1 MAAFEINKPK
11 FLVNCGAF
19 DRYLNDAPSGVLTLP
34 AYERNADDEVIV
46 HVGEVFCRVPDCE
59 HGKKAFQKTVGLR
72 EHLKKAHSQDG
83 FAPVTLKAGNLDK
96 ATKDAA
102 KAFFNGL
109 YSRGASQ
116 ATPVAAA
123 PAKRPLPLKR
133 GGEVNKGEVLR
144 ILGLNARKDIPCA
157 ACKAA
162 DLPKRC
168 IFNKAICDH
177 LATFDIPEES

>member
-1 MAAFEINKPK
+1 MAPFEINKLK

-19 DRYLNDAPSGVLTLP
+19 DRYLNGAPSGVLTLL
-34 AYERNADDEVIV
+34 AYQRNADDEVIV
-46 HVGEVFCRVPDCE
+46 YVGEVFCRVPDCE
-59 HGKKAFQKTVGLR
+59 HRK
-72 EHLKKAHSQDG
+72 
-83 FAPVTLKAGNLDK
+83 
-96 ATKDAA
+96 
-102 KAFFNGL
+102 
-109 YSRGASQ
+109 

-123 PAKRPLPLKR
+123 PAKRPLLLKR

-144 ILGLNARKDIPCA
+144 ILGLNARKDVPCA